1 MNRNIRQTETTP
13 YSYPSSYFSVYKK
26 QKTISRY
33 IESFDGTLL
42 AVDITLPES
51 TDTASRFPAILIA
64 NRSNRRNSD
73 DPEISL
79 GKQLVP
85 YGYAF
90 VSFELRGCGVSFGI
104 NDSFGNEEHC
114 KDLISIVNWVYAQ
127 DWCSK
132 KIGLL
137 GCSNRAYIQLCTA
150 ALNPEHISAVTPVV
164 AVSDFYYQNYPNGV
178 SAIPSFRMGTFD
190 HRFSKEEFLKTVDK
204 VDSDTDGSMAVSYTH
219 LYCRH

>member
-114 KDLISIVNWVYAQ
+114 KDLISIVNL
-127 DWCSK
+127 SL
-132 KIGLL
+132 I
-137 GCSNRAYIQLCTA
+137 
-150 ALNPEHISAVTPVV
+150 HI
-164 AVSDFYYQNYPNGV
+164 
-178 SAIPSFRMGTFD
+178 
-190 HRFSKEEFLKTVDK
+190 
-204 VDSDTDGSMAVSYTH
+204 
-219 LYCRH
+219 